1 MAKKGSNTKKTTK
14 TKSQQAK
21 DVGIFAGAVATVGAV
36 ASKSAG
42 KGKSAKQKKQI
53 RSLAFVLVLAIIV
66 CGVLF
71 YMDIAPFNFEIN
83 GDFFKYYS
91 YTPIVPSNTLGNKT
105 VSDFRLHVIDVN
117 QGDCMLLE
125 LPDGKTMLID
135 GAKKSNTIA
144 TGIVDYLLSDQIGL
158 KDSSGKVTL
167 DYVMLTHT
175 DADHCGSL
183 DDVIKSNKIDVLNVY
198 RPLIM
203 SKYADDP
210 LKSYAVQ
217 NNLSYSTITTTVY
230 SEFVQAVA
238 EEDGCQTF
246 YNYGDN
252 KLEGAGYVMY
262 FYNPTPEMYVDIKTA
277 ADKNNVSPVIII
289 DVCGRKIALTG
300 DADKEQELNFISQVS
315 DTKYGLDE
323 SFVDVDILKVAHHGG
338 KESSTEEFL
347 KVVKPEYALISV
359 GDGNSYGHPTT
370 EVLSRLQNV
379 GCANVYRTDK
389 HGSIVVTVSSAEG
402 VINVDTTKKS
412 NTNATRFNDY
422 LRANFDRLTLLA
434 RVKYIL
440 F

>member
-1 MAKKGSNTKKTTK
+1 
-14 TKSQQAK
+14 
-21 DVGIFAGAVATVGAV
+21 
-36 ASKSAG
+36 
-42 KGKSAKQKKQI
+42 
-53 RSLAFVLVLAIIV
+53 
-66 CGVLF
+66 
-71 YMDIAPFNFEIN
+71 
-83 GDFFKYYS
+83 
-91 YTPIVPSNTLGNKT
+91 
-105 VSDFRLHVIDVN
+105 
-117 QGDCMLLE
+117 
-125 LPDGKTMLID
+125 
-135 GAKKSNTIA
+135 
-144 TGIVDYLLSDQIGL
+144 
-158 KDSSGKVTL
+158 
-167 DYVMLTHT
+167 
-175 DADHCGSL
+175 
-183 DDVIKSNKIDVLNVY
+183 
-198 RPLIM
+198 
-203 SKYADDP
+203 
-210 LKSYAVQ
+210 
-217 NNLSYSTITTTVY
+217 
-230 SEFVQAVA
+230 
-238 EEDGCQTF
+238 
-246 YNYGDN
+246 
-252 KLEGAGYVMY
+252 MY

-379 GCANVYRTDK
+379 GCTNVYRTDK